1 MNLYILTNPD
11 YKNLNDVSFFSE
23 ATVEQLKSV
32 LTNNTMTLPNLL
44 KSLNELGC
52 KSYTNKK

>member
-11 YKNLNDVSFFSE
+11 YKKLNDVSFFSE
-23 ATVEQLKSV
+23 ATTTQLKTV
-32 LTNNTMTLPNLL
+32 LTDKTMDLKNLL
-44 KSLNELGC
+44 NSLNEAGY